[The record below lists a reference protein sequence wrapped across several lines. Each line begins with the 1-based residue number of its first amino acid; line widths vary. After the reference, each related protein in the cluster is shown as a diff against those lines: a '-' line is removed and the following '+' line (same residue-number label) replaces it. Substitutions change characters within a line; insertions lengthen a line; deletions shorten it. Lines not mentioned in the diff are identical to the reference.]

1 MRYGYIENQKV
12 FLMDN
17 ATRKLLNRKGFT
29 CVQSLLNGDTA
40 IVRTELIKNIE
51 EE

>member
-17 ATRKLLNRKGFT
+17 ATSKLKKDGFT
-29 CVQSLLNGDTA
+29 CVQSLLNGGTA

-51 EE
+51 VL